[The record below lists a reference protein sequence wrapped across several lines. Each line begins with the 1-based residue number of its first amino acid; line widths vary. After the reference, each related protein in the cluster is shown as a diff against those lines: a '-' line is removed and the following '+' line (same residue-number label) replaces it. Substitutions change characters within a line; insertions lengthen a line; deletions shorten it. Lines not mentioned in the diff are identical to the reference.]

1 MEKARHSRKGGN
13 DGFPGAVDGL
23 QTMSTSAAHDP
34 LDWAM
39 PAEPIPDLASACA
52 AAIRDAFSD
61 YDARFDAITRRA
73 RRRFE
78 TRDWTAAREDAIERI
93 ELYDRC
99 VAEISL
105 ELEQRLATQAQDRP
119 LWSTIRDHYAGLIAE
134 LLDQELYKTFFNTLT
149 RRFFKTRG
157 VAADIEFVAL
167 DIEPTDRIT
176 HPVARHS
183 YAVSGDLAA
192 TVERVLAGYPFAI
205 AHVDARGDAMRVA
218 QVLMTRHAD
227 WGEGGIVAIELLDTV
242 FYRERRAYLVGRI
255 FGRDHYAPCVIALVH
270 EDGGLRVDAV
280 LSTRQHVAVLFG
292 YTHSY
297 FHADLATV
305 GDAVVFLRTLLPGK
319 PVDEIYTV
327 LGRAKQG
334 KTERYRHFF
343 GYLGANQEQKLIQAD
358 GERGM
363 VMAVFTLPGYP
374 LVFKLI
380 RDRFAYPK
388 NIAREQVQEKYRLV
402 FRHDR
407 VGRLIDAQEYR
418 FLRFPREQFAGVL
431 LDELL
436 GECRESVSED
446 GDDIVVHHCYIERRL
461 RPLNLYIK
469 EVSEDAALAAVL
481 DYGQAIKDLARSNIF
496 PGDLLLKN
504 FGVTRNGRAIFYD
517 YDELCLV
524 SECRFRKLPEA
535 RNEEEEMHHGAWYYV
550 ADNDVFPE
558 QFPRFLGLSPN
569 QRAALLAA
577 HGEIFDVGWWQR
589 LQANLGAGGFTDVPP
604 YPEALRL

>member
-1 MEKARHSRKGGN
+1 MPDISSN
-13 DGFPGAVDGL
+13 LNILPS
-23 QTMSTSAAHDP
+23 STEAYASAIREAFLDYNRLFSAITERAQHHFENR
-34 LDWAM
+34 DWAG
-39 PAEPIPDLASACA
+39 
-52 AAIRDAFSD
+52 
-61 YDARFDAITRRA
+61 
-73 RRRFE
+73 
-78 TRDWTAAREDAIERI
+78 TRDDAVQRI
-93 ELYDRC
+93 ELYDQC
-99 VAEISL
+99 VSEISV
-105 ELEQRLATQAQDRP
+105 RLAMMLGGSAQDRA
-119 LWSTIRDHYAGLIAE
+119 LWSSIRDNYAVQIAP
-134 LLDQELYKTFFNTLT
+134 LLDQELFKTFFNTIT

-157 VAADIEFVAL
+157 VAADIEFIAL

-183 YAVSGDLAA
+183 YALGSDLAA
-192 TVERVLAGYPFAI
+192 SFRRVLADYPFAVGYQNADRCAEGI
-205 AHVDARGDAMRVA
+205 ARTLSERFA
-218 QVLMTRHAD
+218 TAD
-227 WGEGGIVAIELLDTV
+227 KAGVFAVELLETV
-242 FYRERRAYLVGRI
+242 FYRERRAYLVGRV
-255 FGRDHYAPCVIALVH
+255 FGYDHYTPLVIVLVN
-270 EDGGLRVDAV
+270 EDAGLRVDAV

-343 GYLGANQEQKLIQAD
+343 SYLGGHRDQQLIQAE

-363 VMAVFTLPGYP
+363 VMAVFTLPEYP

-380 RDRFAYPK
+380 RDKFAYPK
-388 NIAREQVQEKYRLV
+388 NIAREQVREKYQLV

-418 FLRFPREQFAGVL
+418 FLRFHRKQFSSML
-431 LDELL
+431 LEELL
-436 GECRESVSED
+436 NDCSESVSED

-461 RPLNLYIK
+461 RPVNLYIK
-469 EVSEDAALAAVL
+469 EVDETSALSAVL

-504 FGVTRNGRAIFYD
+504 FGVTRHGRAIFYD

-524 SECRFRKLPEA
+524 TECRFRKVPEPT
-535 RNEEEEMHHGAWYYV
+535 NDEEEMQAEAWYYV
-550 ADNDVFPE
+550 GEHDVFPE
-558 QFPRFLGLSPN
+558 QFPRFLGLTST
-569 QRAALLAA
+569 QRTALLQA
-577 HGEIFDVGWWQR
+577 HGEIFDVGWWQA
-589 LQANLGAGGFTDVPP
+589 LQAQLAAGGFTDVPP
-604 YPEALRL
+604 YPESLRLPSERQGMTENHTSPVCKRHSAA

>member
-1 MEKARHSRKGGN
+1 MNDHASPVPPARSTQA
-13 DGFPGAVDGL
+13 DG
-23 QTMSTSAAHDP
+23 
-34 LDWAM
+34 
-39 PAEPIPDLASACA
+39 CA
-52 AAIRDAFSD
+52 LAIRDAFAD
-61 YDARFDAITRRA
+61 YHQRFAEITRRA
-73 RRRFE
+73 RQHFAN
-78 TRDWTAAREDAIERI
+78 RDWQAARADAVARI

-99 VAEISL
+99 VREITLGLQTHLGS
-105 ELEQRLATQAQDRP
+105 RSQDRQ
-119 LWSTIRDHYAGLIAE
+119 LWSAVRNRYSILIAPM
-134 LLDQELYKTFFNTLT
+134 LDQELYKTFFNTLT

-192 TVERVLAGYPFAI
+192 TFERVLGDYPFDMSYINAAADAASI
-205 AHVDARGDAMRVA
+205 AATLQARLTD
-218 QVLMTRHAD
+218 
-227 WGEGGIVAIELLDTV
+227 GGRDGLLAVELLDTV
-242 FYRERRAYLVGRI
+242 FYRERRAYLVGRV
-255 FGRDHYAPCVIALVH
+255 FSRESYAPCVISLVH
-270 EDGGLRVDAV
+270 EDAGLRVDAV
-280 LSTRQHVAVLFG
+280 LTTRQHVAVLFG

-343 GYLGANQEQKLIQAD
+343 SHLAAHPDQQLVHAD

-363 VMAVFTLPGYP
+363 VMAVFTLPSYP

-388 NIAREQVQEKYRLV
+388 EIAREEVRGKYQLV
-402 FRHDR
+402 FKHDR

-418 FLRFPREQFAGVL
+418 HLRFPRAQFAPAL

-436 GECRESVSED
+436 SECRESVSSD
-446 GDDIVVHHCYIERRL
+446 GDYIVVHHCYIERRL

-469 EVSEDAALAAVL
+469 EVPEDVALSVIL

-504 FGVTRNGRAIFYD
+504 FGATRHGRAIFYD

-524 SECRFRKLPEA
+524 SDCRFRHLPEP
-535 RNEEEEMHHGAWYYV
+535 RNDEEEMHHGAWYYV

-558 QFPRFLGLSPN
+558 QFPRFLGMTPV
-569 QRAALLAA
+569 QRDALLRA
-577 HGEIFDVGWWQR
+577 HGEIFDVRWWQA
-589 LQANLGAGGFTDVPP
+589 LQERNRGGGFIDVPP
-604 YPEALRL
+604 YPESVRLERKADFAVSGATSAMDALAPAK

>member
-1 MEKARHSRKGGN
+1 
-13 DGFPGAVDGL
+13 
-23 QTMSTSAAHDP
+23 
-34 LDWAM
+34 M
-39 PAEPIPDLASACA
+39 PPSDALPVVLPDQAEACA
-52 AAIRDAFSD
+52 LAIRDGFAD
-61 YDARFDAITRRA
+61 YNARFADITRRA
-73 RRRFE
+73 SGHFE
-78 TRDWTAAREDAIERI
+78 SRDWPAARVDAVARI
-93 ELYDRC
+93 ELYDICIR
-99 VAEISL
+99 EITL
-105 ELEQRLATQAQDRP
+105 ALQARLGGGAQQRA
-119 LWSTIRDHYAGLIAE
+119 LWSAVRNRYSQLIAP
-134 LLDQELYKTFFNTLT
+134 LLDQELYKTYFNTLT
-149 RRFFKTRG
+149 RRFFRTQG
-157 VAADIEFVAL
+157 VAPDIEFVAL

-183 YAVSGDLAA
+183 YAVSGQLAA
-192 TVERVLAGYPFAI
+192 TFERVLADYPFGLAYDHPQADAAAI
-205 AHVDARGDAMRVA
+205 AGILQARLAPDDEAG
-218 QVLMTRHAD
+218 LL
-227 WGEGGIVAIELLDTV
+227 AIEMLDTV

-255 FGRDHYAPCVIALVH
+255 FGRDSYSPCVIALVH
-270 EDGGLRVDAV
+270 ENGGLRVDAV
-280 LSTRQHVAVLFG
+280 LTSRHHVATLFG

-343 GYLGANQEQKLIQAD
+343 SHLAAHPGHQLVHAD

-363 VMAVFTLPGYP
+363 VMAVFTLPSYP

-380 RDRFAYPK
+380 RDSFAYPK
-388 NIAREQVQEKYRLV
+388 DIAPQQVREKYQLV
-402 FRHDR
+402 FKHDR

-418 FLRFPREQFAGVL
+418 HLRFPRAQFAPAL

-436 GECRESVSED
+436 SECRESVSAE
-446 GDDIVVHHCYIERRL
+446 GEDIVIHHCYIERRL

-469 EVSEDAALAAVL
+469 EVDEAAAMAAIL

-504 FGVTRNGRAIFYD
+504 FGATRHGRAIFYD

-524 SECRFRKLPEA
+524 SDCRFRALPEP
-535 RNEEEEMHHGAWYYV
+535 RNDEEEMHHGAWYYV

-558 QFPRFLGLSPN
+558 QFPRFLGMSPE
-569 QRAALLAA
+569 QRAALLQV
-577 HGEIFDVGWWQR
+577 HGEIFDVTWWQQ
-589 LQANLGAGGFTDVPP
+589 LQARTRSGGFDDVAP
-604 YPEALRL
+604 YPKALRLPAHQRCASLGAII

>member
-1 MEKARHSRKGGN
+1 
-13 DGFPGAVDGL
+13 
-23 QTMSTSAAHDP
+23 
-34 LDWAM
+34 M
-39 PAEPIPDLASACA
+39 PAARAMTNPARAEGCA
-52 AAIRDAFSD
+52 LAIRDAFAD
-61 YDARFDAITRRA
+61 YNGRFGEITRRA
-73 RRRFE
+73 RRHFE
-78 TRDWTAAREDAIERI
+78 TRDWLAARADAVARI

-99 VAEISL
+99 IGEISIAL
-105 ELEQRLATQAQDRP
+105 RTHLGEQRQDRR
-119 LWSTIRDHYAGLIAE
+119 LWSAVRDRYAALIAP

-192 TVERVLAGYPFAI
+192 TFERVLGDYPFAMDYLD
-205 AHVDARGDAMRVA
+205 AHGDAAAVA
-218 QVLMTRHAD
+218 ASLHSRLSQAD
-227 WGEGGIVAIELLDTV
+227 ENV
-242 FYRERRAYLVGRI
+242 FYRERRAYLVGRV
-255 FGRDHYAPCVIALVH
+255 FGRENYSPCVISLVH
-270 EDGGLRVDAV
+270 EEQGLRVDAV
-280 LSTRQHVAVLFG
+280 LTDRHHVAVLFG

-343 GYLGANQEQKLIQAD
+343 SHLAAHPEQRLQQAD

-363 VMAVFTLPGYP
+363 VMAVFTLPSYP

-380 RDRFAYPK
+380 RDSFAYPK
-388 NIAREQVQEKYRLV
+388 DIAREGVRAKYQLV
-402 FRHDR
+402 FKHDR

-418 FLRFPREQFAGVL
+418 HLRFPRAQFEPAL

-436 GECRESVSED
+436 SECRESVSAD
-446 GDDIVVHHCYIERRL
+446 GQDIVVHHCYVERRL
-461 RPLNLYIK
+461 RPLNLYVK
-469 EVSEDAALAAVL
+469 EMPEDVALAAVL

-504 FGVTRNGRAIFYD
+504 FGATRHGRAIFYD

-524 SECRFRKLPEA
+524 SDCRFRKLPEP
-535 RNEEEEMHHGAWYYV
+535 RNDEEEMHHGAWYYV

-558 QFPRFLGLSPN
+558 QFPRFLGMSPA
-569 QRAALLAA
+569 QREALLQA
-577 HGEIFDVGWWQR
+577 HGEIFDVDWWQS
-589 LQANLGAGGFTDVPP
+589 LQVRNRAGGFVDVPP
-604 YPEALRL
+604 YPEGLRLTRLC